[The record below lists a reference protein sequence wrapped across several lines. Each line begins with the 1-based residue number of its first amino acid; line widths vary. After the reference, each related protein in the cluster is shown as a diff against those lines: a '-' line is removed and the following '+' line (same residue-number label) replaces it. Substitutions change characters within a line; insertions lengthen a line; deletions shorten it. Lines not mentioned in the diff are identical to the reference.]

1 MIMGA
6 NKMELLNV
14 SGKIDYADDVLRD
27 LILNY
32 QIELLDALN
41 RIESDHFKIN
51 VKEDNL
57 DKIVDMNY
65 VMPYISDN
73 KVEELENKKKQI
85 MELFDLSSV
94 KLNISKENHHINE
107 NEINDFFGVVEKLN
121 SLNEDLMNL
130 KNELQKLEGYYNNI
144 FRELD
149 DFPIKIGDLR
159 NMDYF
164 EFKLGV
170 LSDTARMKLKSS
182 YENIPAIIIHTGT
195 VKDGEVY
202 FIIYPKKVAVD
213 IDRALKALEFRE
225 LIIPEEYNST
235 PKEISAVI
243 TLKRNDILAK
253 IAAKEKE
260 LDDLRAKH
268 LNKAIDLINQ
278 LEIMIRVEKVKEKLA
293 FSRKYFYLS
302 AWVLSSDKEEIQ
314 KSLSKYENIYIAFD
328 EDVIHSTKLKNNLL
342 LRVLA

>member
-1 MIMGA
+1 
-6 NKMELLNV
+6 MELLNV

-260 LDDLRAKH
+260 LDDLTDD
-268 LNKAIDLINQ
+268 I
-278 LEIMIRVEKVKEKLA
+278 
-293 FSRKYFYLS
+293 
-302 AWVLSSDKEEIQ
+302 
-314 KSLSKYENIYIAFD
+314 SKNGIK
-328 EDVIHSTKLKNNLL
+328 T
-342 LRVLA
+342 